1 MEKRKISVFLISCS
15 LFPLQN
21 IKFILHDYL
30 YHLKYTGTLGV
41 LVKAKKLGYLSSVA
55 SVITILRQQGMW
67 LTDSIIN
74 DVLKLAGE
82 SKLD

>member
-1 MEKRKISVFLISCS
+1 M
-15 LFPLQN
+15 
-21 IKFILHDYL
+21 
-30 YHLKYTGTLGV
+30 GV
-41 LVKAKKLGYLSSVA
+41 LIKAKKLGYLSSVA

-74 DVLKLAGE
+74 DVLKLARE